1 MLSPL
6 NPVSNSI
13 ITYILIICYLL
24 YSKPS
29 IIYDNKTKQ
38 YKQFG
43 ASRGKSI
50 LPLPILAII
59 ISILTYVVFYHI
71 ESSAIISMKYEQII
85 NSK

>member
-6 NPVSNSI
+6 NPVINSI
-13 ITYILIICYLL
+13 IVYILIICYLL
-24 YSKPS
+24 YAKPS

-43 ASRGKSI
+43 VDRGKSI

-59 ISILTYVVFYHI
+59 TAILSYIVFYHI
-71 ESSAIISMKYEQII
+71 ESSAILSMKYEQII
-85 NSK
+85 NPK